1 MKTPSRA
8 LRRSQTGATLI
19 EILVSML
26 ILMFGLLGLVGVM
39 VQSQRAQVEA
49 FQREQ
54 AILLAQDM
62 VNRMQV
68 NKAVAGCY
76 VLATYLG
83 VDETTPPADTTC
95 ASGSATQK
103 TRFAADMSEWLS
115 MLQGAATAVGTSSV
129 GGVPDARGCVT
140 KDATTGIY
148 QVSVVWQGSAAT
160 SAPPAGITC
169 GNTKYSPDTSR
180 RAVALT
186 VLL

>member
-1 MKTPSRA
+1 MKRRA
-8 LRRSQTGATLI
+8 ISMRRSQGGATLI

-62 VNRMQV
+62 VNRMNV
-68 NKAVAGCY
+68 NKGVANCY

-83 VDETTPPADTTC
+83 VDVTTPPVATSC
-95 ASGSATQK
+95 ASGTSTQK
-103 TRFAADMSEWLS
+103 TRFESDMSEWYS
-115 MLQGAATAVGTSSV
+115 MLQGAATSVGTSAV
-129 GGVPDARGCVT
+129 GGVPDARGCIT

-169 GNTKYSPDTSR
+169 GNTKYAPDTSR

-186 VLL
+186 LLI